1 MARRRKTHHRKT
13 HRRRVGAINIKS
25 LGTKV
30 LGTAAGAFAARTL
43 YNVGLKQFPTIKPQ
57 YLGLIIIGAG
67 AMVPRLVKSEI
78 GNSVSDGMVAI
89 GSLATLQGFGL
100 ITGIGAIPG
109 RRVPS
114 RVMSGGPYG
123 NRVMSGQSMPYNRT
137 TVGGANRPFMR
148 TTVGGTLGSTFD
160 APEALGALYMED

>member
-1 MARRRKTHHRKT
+1 MARRRKTHHRRT
-13 HRRRVGAINIKS
+13 RRHRVGAVNMKS

-43 YNVGLKQFPTIKPQ
+43 YNIGLKTFPTLKPQ
-57 YLGLIIIGAG
+57 YVGLGIIGIG
-67 AMVPRLVKSEI
+67 AFVPKFIKSEI
-78 GNSVSDGMVAI
+78 GSAVGDGIVAI
-89 GSLATLQGFGL
+89 GALSTLQGFGL
-100 ITGIGAIPG
+100 ISGVGAIPG

-148 TTVGGTLGSTFD
+148 TTVGATFD
-160 APEALGALYMED
+160 APEALGALYLED

>member
-1 MARRRKTHHRKT
+1 MARRRKTHHRRT
-13 HRRRVGAINIKS
+13 RRHRVGAVNMKS

-30 LGTAAGAFAARTL
+30 LGTAAGAFLARTL
-43 YNVGLKQFPTIKPQ
+43 YNMGVKQFPTMKPA
-57 YLGLIIIGAG
+57 YLGLGLVGIGAFIPKF
-67 AMVPRLVKSEI
+67 VRSEI
-78 GNSVSDGMVAI
+78 GQSVGEGVIAI
-89 GSLATLQGFGL
+89 GSLSALQGFGL
-100 ITGIGAIPG
+100 LSGVGAIPG

-148 TTVGGTLGSTFD
+148 TTVGSTFD
-160 APEALGALYMED
+160 GPEALGALYMED